1 MDINFKVK
9 KISRIATH
17 LEIVDTKCSRY
28 KPMSAV
34 THPLHDI
41 YGMLGKDKK
50 AWQTSRPV
58 APIESFAIF
67 TVARAA
73 PTDYLDPDRSIVNR
87 INSVRIEG
95 DMEKQSSKFDLSVQR
110 GFLIDD

>member
-1 MDINFKVK
+1 MDIKFKVK
-9 KISRIATH
+9 SHVSRIATH
-17 LEIVDTKCSRY
+17 LKIVDTKYSRY
-28 KPMSAV
+28 KPTSAV

-41 YGMLGKDKK
+41 YGMLDNDKK

-95 DMEKQSSKFDLSVQR
+95 GHGETIEQL
-110 GFLIDD
+110 